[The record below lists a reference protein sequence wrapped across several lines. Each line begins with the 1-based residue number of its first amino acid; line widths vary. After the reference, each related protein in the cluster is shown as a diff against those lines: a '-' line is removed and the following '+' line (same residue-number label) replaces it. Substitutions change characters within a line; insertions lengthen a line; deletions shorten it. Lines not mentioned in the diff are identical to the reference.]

1 MAEHLKVVDP
11 VVAPQHADESAD
23 NVRKQRR
30 VEPGLKAGQR
40 RLIGAGTHIRGEDIQ
55 FSGENRT
62 GILLIMLNHAQHI
75 PAGGQFLGDGGHEP
89 GQFRLNLVP
98 LGREFFLRPANLFE
112 INRHR
117 QKNNYQ
123 RQHWENQQARNHR
136 QQHCTG
142 LDHGKGGVLLRCHV
156 QPSSGQRIFQTAPL
170 ILIHMDVWGQLDR
183 PAHEQGLHTAG
194 LLLLL
199 AAHREHG
206 TLGGQTGEPEQIS
219 RQKKHTQRKEY
230 AK

>member
-11 VVAPQHADESAD
+11 IVASQHADESAD

-40 RLIGAGTHIRGEDIQ
+40 RLVGARTHIRGEDIQ

-62 GILLIMLNHAQHI
+62 GVLLVVLDHAQYI

-142 LDHGKGGVLLRCHV
+142 LDHGKGGVLLRRRTQSRGSQRV
-156 QPSSGQRIFQTAPL
+156 FQPPPL
-170 ILIHMDVWGQLDR
+170 VLIHVDMRSQLDR
-183 PAHEQGLHTAG
+183 PPHEQGLHTAG
-194 LLLLL
+194 LLLFLTP
-199 AAHREHG
+199 HREHG
-206 TLGGQTGEPEQIS
+206 SLGGQSG
-219 RQKKHTQRKEY
+219 
-230 AK
+230 